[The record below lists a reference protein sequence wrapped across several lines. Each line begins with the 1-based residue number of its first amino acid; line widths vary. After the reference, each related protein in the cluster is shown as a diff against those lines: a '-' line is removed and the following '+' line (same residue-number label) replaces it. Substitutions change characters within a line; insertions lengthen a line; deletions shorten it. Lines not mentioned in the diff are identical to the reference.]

1 MIELGSGNRPIDMFV
16 YEKGGKSYV
25 LSNTFRFHHERK
37 PFGPSPYWT
46 VKFEQELLSEGDA
59 VNENAILRLKGSGKP
74 ATDKIEMVE
83 AFHGVMQ
90 MDKLDETHALVLRQ
104 VEEGVRLEV
113 LPLP

>member
-59 VNENAILRLKGSGKP
+59 VNENAILRLKGSAP